1 MAERW
6 QQWMPFHIDRFRGSP
21 DVRAM
26 HPAAQMGYLYLLAS
40 AWQSDDCTIS
50 SDPLDLASD
59 SCLGDDLWAQYN
71 VRIIRKFET
80 VENGRLRND
89 VLYFEW
95 KEAKRIFES
104 RVAAAKKTTEI
115 RSPRKSSTVTVVN
128 NNGHRPQTDTLT
140 QRLADTIT
148 GTSTLTLTEEQKQI
162 PSVVSDST
170 EVLRVYEAYPHKV
183 GKGAAIKAIEK
194 SFALLR
200 KRNELD
206 PEKFLLERIQ
216 GWIDKRER
224 DRAAGNFVPE
234 YPNPSTWFNQ
244 ERYDDEDNLP
254 KPKKEWHVLTDEE
267 AEASWEEHFAIMGM
281 GQPHA

>member
-1 MAERW
+1 MAALPYI
-6 QQWMPFHIDRFRGSP
+6 Q
-21 DVRAM
+21 
-26 HPAAQMGYLYLLAS
+26 LYIAE
-40 AWQSDDCTIS
+40 
-50 SDPLDLASD
+50 
-59 SCLGDDLWAQYN
+59 Y
-71 VRIIRKFET
+71 
-80 VENGRLRND
+80 
-89 VLYFEW
+89 
-95 KEAKRIFES
+95 
-104 RVAAAKKTTEI
+104 
-115 RSPRKSSTVTVVN
+115 
-128 NNGHRPQTDTLT
+128 
-140 QRLADTIT
+140 LADTAHLTTLQHGAYLLLIFNYWQRGKPLSNSSERLASVARMSNEEWKNIEPVLAEFFEVT
-148 GTSTLTLTEEQKQI
+148 ESEWVHHRIESDLVDVLSKSTKASAAGKASAKKRYGKPPLNECSTNDELLRSDIDKEEEQNNTKNQA
-162 PSVVSDST
+162 SKEYS

-200 KRNELD
+200 KRNEPD
-206 PEKFLLERIQ
+206 PEKFLLEHIQ

-244 ERYDDEDNLP
+244 ERFDDEDNLP